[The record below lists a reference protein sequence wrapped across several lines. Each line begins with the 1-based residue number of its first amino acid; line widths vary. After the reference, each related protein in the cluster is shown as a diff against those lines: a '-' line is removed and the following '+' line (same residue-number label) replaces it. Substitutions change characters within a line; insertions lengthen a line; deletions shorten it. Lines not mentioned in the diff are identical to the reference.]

1 MSEYVRTAPAR
12 LTGKPEAGTSQGG
25 QKLLMAG
32 GILAA
37 LGASSCCILPLV
49 LFSIGV
55 SGAWIGNLT
64 ALAPYQPVFVVA
76 ALVFL
81 AVGFWRVYRQPKVDC
96 AEGSACA
103 RPGASR
109 IAKIGLWAAT
119 VLVFAAMAFPYAV
132 PFLLDL

>member
-1 MSEYVRTAPAR
+1 
-12 LTGKPEAGTSQGG
+12 
-25 QKLLMAG
+25 MAG
-32 GILAA
+32 GVLAA

-64 ALAPYQPVFVVA
+64 ALAPYQPVFVAA

-81 AVGFWRVYRQPKVDC
+81 AVGFWRVYRQPKVSC

-103 RPGASR
+103 RPGANR
-109 IAKIGLWAAT
+109 VAKIGLWLAT
-119 VLVFAAMAFPYAV
+119 VLVFAAVAFPYAA
-132 PFLLDL
+132 PMLLDL

>member
-1 MSEYVRTAPAR
+1 
-12 LTGKPEAGTSQGG
+12 
-25 QKLLMAG
+25 MAG
-32 GILAA
+32 GVLAA
-37 LGASSCCILPLV
+37 LGASTCCILPLV

-55 SGAWIGNLT
+55 GGAWIGNLT
-64 ALAPYQPVFVVA
+64 ALAPYQPVFVAA

-109 IAKIGLWAAT
+109 IAKFGLWAAT
-119 VLVFAAMAFPYAV
+119 VLVFAAVAFPYAA